1 MSDFPSDDVLRHVV
15 RRAWTSFA
23 TGNHGI
29 GAVVVDSDVT
39 VVGSGHNRIFDT
51 RGDGATLSGSP
62 LAHAEINALYSLG
75 GVRAPGCALVTSLAP
90 CPLCVGAAAVF
101 RISAI
106 RYLGH
111 DPSCDGTDTDTT
123 NGAWRLPLIAQEADT
138 TWSLW
143 CEVLPMVS
151 SLQRHGRDSILLGSY
166 ERSRPDLLEAVHKF
180 AAQCPL
186 DAEGVRGIPFG
197 EARAAF
203 HAMFSD
209 TSATVP
215 SSMVRGERE

>member
-1 MSDFPSDDVLRHVV
+1 MSGFLSDEVLRQVM
-15 RRAWTSFA
+15 RRVWKSFA
-23 TGNHGI
+23 AGNHGI
-29 GAVVVDSDVT
+29 GAVVVNTDMT
-39 VVGSGHNRIFDT
+39 VVGSGHNQIFDT
-51 RGDGATLSGSP
+51 RGDGQTLRGSP

-75 GVRAPGCALVTSLAP
+75 RMRAPGCTLVTSLAP

-111 DPSCDGTDTDTT
+111 DPSCDGSDPRAA
-123 NGAWRLPLIAQEADT
+123 NGSWRFPLIAHEADA

-151 SLQRHGRDSILLGSY
+151 AVQRHGRDSILLRSY
-166 ERSRPDLLEAVHKF
+166 ERSRPDLFEAVHRF
-180 AAQCPL
+180 ADVCSL
-186 DAEGVRGIPFG
+186 DSKGVRGISLG

-203 HAMFSD
+203 RNTFSD
-209 TSATVP
+209 TSATLPRV
-215 SSMVRGERE
+215 